1 MKVIGINGSSRKD
14 GNTAIIIR
22 TIFEELNKRGIE
34 TEYIQLADVDIEPCR
49 ACFACKGKGN
59 CVFRKDGFAE
69 VFSKIVGA
77 DGIILGSPVY
87 SADVSSRMKALLDR
101 GGVVAAVNPGILK
114 HKLGVAVAAV
124 RRAGGMTAVDTMNH
138 FFFSRPESTN
148 VRKLSLY
155 TALPGS
161 FMQATEYISK
171 ALSLIPH
178 ISYTSPRLFQ
188 AAQAREAARKALEA
202 ARVADPVQARKDFI
216 ARQPME
222 RLGKASEIAA
232 MAVYL
237 ASDAAAFTTGTT
249 MIIDGGWSL

>member
-1 MKVIGINGSSRKD
+1 MKVIGINGSARRD

-34 TEYIQLADVDIEPCR
+34 TELIQLADVDIDPCR

-69 VFSKIVGA
+69 IFNKMVET

-101 GGVVAAVNPGILK
+101 GGVVSATNTGILK

-138 FFFSRPESTN
+138 FFLNKEMIVVGSTYWN
-148 VRKLSLY
+148 MVY
-155 TALPGS
+155 G
-161 FMQATEYISK
+161 
-171 ALSLIPH
+171 
-178 ISYTSPRLFQ
+178 
-188 AAQAREAARKALEA
+188 REIGD
-202 ARVADPVQARKDFI
+202 VFKDDEGL
-216 ARQPME
+216 ANMRN
-222 RLGKASEIAA
+222 LGQN
-232 MAVYL
+232 L
-237 ASDAAAFTTGTT
+237 ASI
-249 MIIDGGWSL
+249 MLKLNS